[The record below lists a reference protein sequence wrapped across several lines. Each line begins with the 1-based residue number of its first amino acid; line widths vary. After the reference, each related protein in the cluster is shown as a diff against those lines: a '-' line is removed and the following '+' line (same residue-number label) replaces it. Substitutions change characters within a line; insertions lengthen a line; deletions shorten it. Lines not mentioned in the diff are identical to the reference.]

1 MKFNWEEEDEIFTLK
16 WSVPF
21 TSDKSTVTFIAY
33 TFPFSF
39 TEMTEKL
46 DEIEE
51 SASTWKNI
59 YCHRETLCYSL
70 EGRRMEM
77 VTLSA

>member
-1 MKFNWEEEDEIFTLK
+1 MKTVSKDGRIVKPWKRYPGQMKFNWEEEDEIFTLK

-51 SASTWKNI
+51 SAST
-59 YCHRETLCYSL
+59 
-70 EGRRMEM
+70 
-77 VTLSA
+77 